1 MQHLNLS
8 FDLGQIAE
16 ILRISH
22 GWARARVR
30 VTDSTGARGELRLEH
45 GAIPLA
51 RVGRRWLARRSDV
64 EIAIWGTPQAAL
76 VPVAPQAAIDPE
88 PPRRGSSIGAL
99 DLDPRAGIDP
109 SSPRR
114 GRGRGR
120 PRKAVGSVGSPA
132 GAEQ

>member
-45 GAIPLA
+45 GAIL
-51 RVGRRWLARRSDV
+51 L
-64 EIAIWGTPQAAL
+64 
-76 VPVAPQAAIDPE
+76 
-88 PPRRGSSIGAL
+88 
-99 DLDPRAGIDP
+99 
-109 SSPRR
+109 
-114 GRGRGR
+114 R
-120 PRKAVGSVGSPA
+120 PD
-132 GAEQ
+132 EN